1 MRQSCDSAGRRIRQK
16 SIDKEEDSDMERIV
30 IVGGHGKVALHLAR
44 LLADR
49 GDEATSVIRKAEQK
63 ADIEQAGGTP
73 LVLDVENA
81 DVDEMAKAFSGA
93 DAVVWSAGAGGGSA
107 ERTYAV
113 DRDAAQRAV
122 DAASK
127 AGVRRFVMVSWIGST
142 PDHGIDPDDSF
153 FAYAD
158 AKLAADDHL
167 RASDLDWTILGP
179 VPSRRTS
186 PPAASPRRRR
196 ARPKSLVPT
205 LPPSRPLCSCSRP
218 RWAGSSASARA
229 TR

>member
-1 MRQSCDSAGRRIRQK
+1 
-16 SIDKEEDSDMERIV
+16 MERIV
-30 IVGGHGKVALHLAR
+30 IIGGHGKVALHMAR

-49 GDEATSVIRKAEQK
+49 GDEAVSVIRNADQSG
-63 ADIEQAGGTP
+63 DIEQAGGAP
-73 LVLDVENA
+73 LVLDVEKA
-81 DVDEMAKAFSGA
+81 DLDEMTEAFAGA

-113 DRDAAQRAV
+113 DRDAAQRAI
-122 DAASK
+122 DAATK

-179 VPSRRTS
+179 GTLTLDPPTGRITTAPQGAGEVSRADVAAVAAAALVQ
-186 PPAASPRRRR
+186 PATIGRFIRFGAGETLI
-196 ARPKSLVPT
+196 AEAIADTAIPT
-205 LPPSRPLCSCSRP
+205 TGEN
-218 RWAGSSASARA
+218 A
-229 TR
+229 